1 MDTSVSQSEPN
12 VAVAQRLTGNHP
24 RWLQRTVTG
33 TRSKAFAPLR
43 RSNERDEAVFPWRAE
58 RVPMP
63 GGPAARRSRGHARAR
78 LWGRRAERRRAPCA
92 VRQTQP
98 APVRRE
104 LGHLKSQRNTPI
116 SSPWKRPVRASRR
129 CSAPENPQHPR
140 EKLSTAHARR
150 NGRKSRLDDKPRA
163 PRDAK
168 RVKNN
173 ARSIAFFWGARA
185 RRVPLQGEP
194 GASSR
199 LRHHQAGAVARLR
212 RLSPPTSRSITVARG
227 NGVHS
232 LVSTNPQ
239 RNRNRAALG
248 QRPPA
253 ITKARVGLVEGLASP
268 LEQFYHSEREAPT
281 GLVGRASVAAVFGIS
296 ARNLAT
302 PCHAR

>member
-78 LWGRRAERRRAPCA
+78 LWGRRAERRRAPCD

-116 SSPWKRPVRASRR
+116 ASPLKRPVRASRR

-140 EKLSTAHARR
+140 EKLSTAHARKSD
-150 NGRKSRLDDKPRA
+150 RKSLVDDEIERRA
-163 PRDAK
+163 PPNASRTNACGIAIIGRAGELDVCHSKASPGVL
-168 RVKNN
+168 RRGSRRSSASRR
-173 ARSIAFFWGARA
+173 ARSSMQ
-185 RRVPLQGEP
+185 P
-194 GASSR
+194 
-199 LRHHQAGAVARLR
+199 
-212 RLSPPTSRSITVARG
+212 RG
-227 NGVHS
+227 SG
-232 LVSTNPQ
+232 
-239 RNRNRAALG
+239 
-248 QRPPA
+248 
-253 ITKARVGLVEGLASP
+253 
-268 LEQFYHSEREAPT
+268 
-281 GLVGRASVAAVFGIS
+281 
-296 ARNLAT
+296 
-302 PCHAR
+302 